1 MLSLEEPVFRHVLDT
16 LQVGVCVFDG
26 ARRILWWNNGAERIS
41 GYLRQDVV
49 GRVCE
54 EGILL
59 HADEQ
64 GTELCGSACPVWQT
78 IQDGKK
84 REGSLYLRHK
94 AGHLVPV
101 HVWCVAIHDDHGN
114 IIGASQSFEEHHPDS
129 GYEARYQELAAHGC
143 LDAITGLPNQAFT
156 LTRLREQLGR
166 FSEHHLPFSIL
177 IIGLAADK
185 RINAT
190 QGHPAAQR
198 MLQSAAKTLSKMF
211 RPTDYLGRWAGD
223 QLLAI
228 LHGESAHTGLAQPLG
243 KLLGL
248 SRLHWWGD
256 LVPIS
261 VVLAGAEPV
270 VGDTIESLLSRAHA
284 ELANGVPPVAPTW
297 NQPEPGKS

>member
-54 EGILL
+54 ESILL

-84 REGSLYLRHK
+84 RESSVYLRHK

-185 RINAT
+185 TINAT
-190 QGHPAAQR
+190 QGHSAAER

-228 LHGESAHTGLAQPLG
+228 LVGDRAHSCLAQSRG

-248 SRLHWWGD
+248 SRIHWWGD

-261 VVLAGAEPV
+261 VVLAGAEPM
-270 VGDTIESLLSRAHA
+270 VGDTLESLLSRAHA
-284 ELANGVPPVAPTW
+284 ELTNCIPPSGPAR